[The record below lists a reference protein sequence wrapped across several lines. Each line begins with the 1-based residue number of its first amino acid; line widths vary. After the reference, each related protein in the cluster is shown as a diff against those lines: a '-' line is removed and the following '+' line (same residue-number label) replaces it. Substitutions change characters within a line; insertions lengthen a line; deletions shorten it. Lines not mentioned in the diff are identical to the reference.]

1 VTRAAPES
9 ERAPTLPGAASLP
22 RSGRVL
28 VVRLS
33 ALGDVLF
40 ALETV
45 AALRR
50 DRPDV
55 AIHFL
60 VEDRFAS
67 LLQEHPQIDRV
78 IVYPRRRQLAIP
90 RSLLALRRQS
100 YDVVL
105 DLHGIQKS
113 ALHVWL
119 ARARLKLG
127 AGPPAS
133 REGSQFAYHRAVA
146 MPAALPH
153 RAEVGH
159 RLLADL
165 GLSGVPCAPVLAVV
179 PPPADLL
186 ADLPR
191 PIVLL
196 HPGTSAFAAFK
207 RWPAERFAALAP
219 RLAARGLGVA
229 VSFGP
234 GESDLA
240 NPLLAAA
247 PSARAIDGALLGL
260 RGLAGVMQQCAVV
273 VAADTGPLHIAA
285 AVGVRCVALF
295 GPKDPT
301 RYGPRGHGG
310 IVHEVLYHDV
320 PCRPCTL
327 RDCPSPQCVL
337 GIGVDAVEAA
347 VLRQVA
353 AGARR

>member
-1 VTRAAPES
+1 MTHAAPDS
-9 ERAPTLPGAASLP
+9 ERAPALPGAGSLP
-22 RSGRVL
+22 RGGRVL

-55 AIHFL
+55 AIDFL

-67 LLQEHPQIDRV
+67 LLQGHPQIDRV
-78 IVYPRRRQLAIP
+78 IVYPRRRHLAIP

-133 REGSQFAYHRAVA
+133 REGAQFAYHRAVA
-146 MPAALPH
+146 MPGALPH
-153 RAEVGH
+153 RADVGH

-165 GLSGVPCAPVLAVV
+165 GLSGVPCAPVLATV

-186 ADLPR
+186 ANLPR

-240 NPLLAAA
+240 APLLAAA
-247 PSARAIDGALLGL
+247 PSARAIDGSLLGL

-295 GPKDPT
+295 GPKDTT

-310 IVHEVLYHDV
+310 ITHEVLYHDV
-320 PCRPCTL
+320 PCRPCKL

-347 VLRQVA
+347 VLRQLAPGA
-353 AGARR
+353 AR